1 MTFRKAVQQV
11 PSIARAYRKGL
22 RALREADR
30 KRIRCD
36 KTRILAGSIDLD
48 SAVRDLF
55 HDEPRWDYGIGLR
68 KSSSSDEAIWVEVHP
83 ASSHHVD
90 EMLQKLEWLKRW
102 LSNEATLPS
111 EISKRFVWV
120 ASGSIALTKGSP
132 QRKRI
137 AAAGLAFGGRNFHVC

>member
-1 MTFRKAVQQV
+1 
-11 PSIARAYRKGL
+11 
-22 RALREADR
+22 
-30 KRIRCD
+30 
-36 KTRILAGSIDLD
+36 
-48 SAVRDLF
+48 LF
-55 HDEPRWDYGIGLR
+55 HDKPRWDYGIGLR

-102 LSNEATLPS
+102 LSNEATLLN